1 MYGLACDN
9 VVNFEVI
16 LADGSLV
23 NANLEENSDLFY
35 ALKGGTNNFG
45 KSLPWSFTTMT
56 SG

>member
-9 VVNFEVI
+9 GVNFEVI

-23 NANLEENSDLFY
+23 NATLEENSDLFY

-45 KSLPWSFTTMT
+45 KSFPGLLPQ
-56 SG
+56 